1 MQIRSRTEPESL
13 RGVLQNLLRS
23 LGLEKRIKEQELVLN
38 WEKIVG
44 EKIADKAKAY
54 KIEGNKLFVR
64 VESSCWRNELFYLT
78 KDITEKL
85 NCSVHQE
92 LVKDILFLNGFN
104 FYSF

>member
-54 KIEGNKLFVR
+54 KIERNKLFVR
-64 VESSCWRNELFYLT
+64 VESSCWRNELFYLK
-78 KDITEKL
+78 KDIIEKL
-85 NCSVHQE
+85 NSSAKQE
-92 LVKDILFLNGFN
+92 IVKDIIFLN
-104 FYSF
+104 